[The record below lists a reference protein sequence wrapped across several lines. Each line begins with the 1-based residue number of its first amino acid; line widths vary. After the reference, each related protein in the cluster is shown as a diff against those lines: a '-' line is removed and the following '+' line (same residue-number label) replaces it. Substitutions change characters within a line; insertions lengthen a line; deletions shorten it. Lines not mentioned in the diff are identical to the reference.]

1 MAKFIFPVNGAPD
14 QGEPWKQQEAKATT
28 PYDDQE
34 LRCIYSWMLFR
45 KPFPNSFPQHE
56 VLYEEI
62 IGTLRYLGYT
72 RTWDGIR
79 TMLERKFGA
88 DATRE
93 SLDAAIA
100 EVYARQKINWRN
112 VRGDADTM
120 RENGADFARCLRAH
134 ALIVGCLSYSDR

>member
-1 MAKFIFPVNGAPD
+1 M
-14 QGEPWKQQEAKATT
+14 EEAKAPT

-45 KPFPNSFPQHE
+45 KPFPNSFPQE
-56 VLYEEI
+56 AALYEEVI
-62 IGTLRYLGYT
+62 VTLRDRGYT

-79 TMLERKFGA
+79 HMLERVFGA

-100 EVYARQKINWRN
+100 APAQNRT
-112 VRGDADTM
+112 A
-120 RENGADFARCLRAH
+120 RENWPKESPRTH
-134 ALIVGCLSYSDR
+134 ATAAPHCWLCFHRRDHP

>member
-1 MAKFIFPVNGAPD
+1 M
-14 QGEPWKQQEAKATT
+14 EEAKAPP

-45 KPFPNSFPQHE
+45 KPFPNSFPQE
-56 VLYEEI
+56 AERYEEVI
-62 IGTLRYLGYT
+62 VTLRDRGYT

-79 TMLERKFGA
+79 AMLERKFGA

-100 EVYARQKINWRN
+100 EVYARQRMNWRN
-112 VRGDADTM
+112 VRGDADAM
-120 RENGADFARCLRAH
+120 RENGADFPRCLRACVRMRESWG
-134 ALIVGCLSYSDR
+134 ASGSCSDR

>member
-1 MAKFIFPVNGAPD
+1 M
-14 QGEPWKQQEAKATT
+14 EEAKATT

-45 KPFPNSFPQHE
+45 KPFPNSFPQE
-56 VLYEEI
+56 AALYEEVI
-62 IGTLRYLGYT
+62 VTLRDRGYT

-79 TMLERKFGA
+79 HMLERVFGA

-112 VRGDADTM
+112 VRGDADAM
-120 RENGADFARCLRAH
+120 RENGADFPRCLRAC
-134 ALIVGCLSYSDR
+134 VRMR

>member
-1 MAKFIFPVNGAPD
+1 M
-14 QGEPWKQQEAKATT
+14 EEAKATT

-45 KPFPNSFPQHE
+45 KPFPNSFPKE
-56 VLYEEI
+56 AELYEEI
-62 IGTLRYLGYT
+62 IVTLRDRGYT

-79 TMLERKFGA
+79 HMLERKFGA

-112 VRGDADTM
+112 VRGDADAM
-120 RENGADFARCLRAH
+120 RENGADFCTVLACLRAH
-134 ALIVGCLSYSDR
+134 ALIMGCLSCSDR

>member
-1 MAKFIFPVNGAPD
+1 M
-14 QGEPWKQQEAKATT
+14 EEAKAPT

-34 LRCIYSWMLFR
+34 LRCIYSWMLFC
-45 KPFPNSFPQHE
+45 KPFPNSFPQE
-56 VLYEEI
+56 AALYEEI
-62 IGTLRYLGYT
+62 IDALRDRGDT

-79 TMLERKFGA
+79 NMLERVFGA

-112 VRGDADTM
+112 VRGDADAM

-134 ALIVGCLSYSDR
+134 ALIVGCLSCSESSR